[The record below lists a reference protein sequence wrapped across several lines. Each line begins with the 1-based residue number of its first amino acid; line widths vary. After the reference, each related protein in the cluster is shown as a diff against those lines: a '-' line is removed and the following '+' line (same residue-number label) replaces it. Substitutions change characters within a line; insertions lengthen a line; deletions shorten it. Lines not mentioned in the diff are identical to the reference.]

1 MECDTP
7 IDDVYCAAWGAPYL
21 RTPELV
27 SPSSSSPTHQHFYIR
42 IVLEFLYPSALA
54 VVMED
59 DDDDDEGFD
68 ENWLEGVTKTE
79 HFWAPCNRLDPEKLS
94 PDAISAMLSDMGVPL
109 GRQFFLLQK
118 ISACANEVAAAAHNN
133 GENILPIIV
142 SASVLLD

>member
-1 MECDTP
+1 MECDTS

-54 VVMED
+54 V
-59 DDDDDEGFD
+59 
-68 ENWLEGVTKTE
+68 GVTKTE

-94 PDAISAMLSDMGVPL
+94 PDAISGMLSDMGVPV

-118 ISACANEVAAAAHNN
+118 ISACANEVAGAAHNK